1 MKLSIQ
7 IHSIKMKHIPNIVFS
22 LALMLSAFSVQG
34 QKFGYVNSSEILA
47 ALPEVKQAE
56 ANIEALRKQL
66 EKKFQQDLQSLQTA
80 YQEAQQKVADGVLS
94 PKQQEEEA
102 AKLKKREDDLRKYET
117 DSQQKLASKQQELV
131 QPILDKV
138 NKAIQDVAKENGY
151 QFIFDEAV
159 LLYRDPSLNVDKLV
173 RAKLGIQ

>member
-1 MKLSIQ
+1 MPTRPSIIANGLSR
-7 IHSIKMKHIPNIVFS
+7 S
-22 LALMLSAFSVQG
+22 
-34 QKFGYVNSSEILA
+34 
-47 ALPEVKQAE
+47 
-56 ANIEALRKQL
+56 
-66 EKKFQQDLQSLQTA
+66 TA
-80 YQEAQQKVADGVLS
+80 KVADGVLS

-102 AKLKKREDDLRKYET
+102 TKLKTKEEELRKFEA
-117 DSQQKLASKQQELV
+117 DSQQKLAAKQQELV

-159 LLYRDPSLNVDKLV
+159 LLYRDPTLDIGKLV